1 MKKVKIEHG
10 KVIEISETEKSE
22 EETKYL
28 ENETE
33 NIVDG
38 EDSLVKKKIEISD
51 EDVEK
56 DKSMFR
62 FSAFLFTFAYCF
74 AKGKWRDGIISFII
88 TIILPLQLYFVF
100 GLAFGFYE
108 SKGND
113 KKVTPGSAFISCV
126 SVLVFCIAKILMKKL
141 VGTV

>member
-10 KVIEISETEKSE
+10 NVIEISEDEKSE
-22 EETKYL
+22 DEMKSL
-28 ENETE
+28 ENETKDITE
-33 NIVDG
+33 G
-38 EDSLVKKKIEISD
+38 EDSLVKKKIEMLD
-51 EDVEK
+51 EDAE
-56 DKSMFR
+56 DNKSMFR

-74 AKGKWRDGIISFII
+74 AKGKWRDGIISIII

-108 SKGND
+108 SKGKD
-113 KKVTPGSAFISCV
+113 KKATPGSAFISCV
-126 SVLVFCIAKILMKKL
+126 SVLVFCIAKVLMKKL